1 MSNWLNYLGS
11 QALKKGNTESHL
23 LFLPSL
29 LLHQKTNF
37 PPLRSPS
44 ASEAEG
50 DISDFD
56 FTFTDRKKTIPTA
69 GWTFYCSYILY
80 EAQKG
85 RTLFKYFH
93 FQARLLK
100 ECWDKIDFEADSF
113 F

>member
-56 FTFTDRKKTIPTA
+56 FTFTDRKKNHSNR
-69 GWTFYCSYILY
+69 WMDLLLFLY
-80 EAQKG
+80 P
-85 RTLFKYFH
+85 
-93 FQARLLK
+93 
-100 ECWDKIDFEADSF
+100 I
-113 F
+113 

>member
-29 LLHQKTNF
+29 LLHQITNF

-56 FTFTDRKKTIPTA
+56 FTFTDRKKKPFQPLDGPFIVPI
-69 GWTFYCSYILY
+69 SYMKLRKEEPYLNIFI
-80 EAQKG
+80 
-85 RTLFKYFH
+85 FK
-93 FQARLLK
+93 QD
-100 ECWDKIDFEADSF
+100 C
-113 F
+113 